1 MTAIN
6 GDSNNSTLITK
17 LNEIR
22 TTLPSAMVTT
32 YTYKPLVGITSQT
45 DPNGITTWYEYD
57 GFGRLKN
64 VLDNNSKVTGSYRY
78 NYGSEPYLTIS
89 LHSKSFS
96 YTGGTEYVVVKSN
109 LRGQF
114 ESDMAYSEPYQRNL

>member
-1 MTAIN
+1 MA
-6 GDSNNSTLITK
+6 
-17 LNEIR
+17 
-22 TTLPSAMVTT
+22 LPHGMNT
-32 YTYKPLVGITSQT
+32 
-45 DPNGITTWYEYD
+45 N

-109 LRGQF
+109 LAWTASSNQTWLTVSPTSGTYNDTLTVICSQ
-114 ESDMAYSEPYQRNL
+114 N